1 MTHDPY
7 EETNRQYA
15 ATEKALADRDALIRE
30 LVAVLWSIQ
39 IDEDESRTTTK
50 LLAGQALA
58 KAKAAGYSV

>member
-1 MTHDPY
+1 MH
-7 EETNRQYA
+7 
-15 ATEKALADRDALIRE
+15 KALTMPPGTEVVPLYRADDALIRE

-58 KAKAAGYSV
+58 KAKAAGF